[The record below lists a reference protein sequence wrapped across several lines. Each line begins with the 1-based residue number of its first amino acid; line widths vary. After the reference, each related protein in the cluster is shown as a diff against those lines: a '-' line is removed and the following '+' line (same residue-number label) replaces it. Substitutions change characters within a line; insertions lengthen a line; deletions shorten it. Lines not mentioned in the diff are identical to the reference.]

1 MWSAE
6 CCGWLRRQR
15 AEGKRQKVKGRRRRQ
30 KVSIKTKLTYK
41 ELVISS

>member
-1 MWSAE
+1 MVKK
-6 CCGWLRRQR
+6 
-15 AEGKRQKVKGRRRRQ
+15 AEGRGQKVKGRRQ